1 MYETVCNQA
10 LCEGRD
16 NRRAN
21 NMSYF
26 CAEPYDANRI
36 RIFLT
41 VFVILCCQLSFQWY
55 KSKTRVVKGATRD

>member
-1 MYETVCNQA
+1 
-10 LCEGRD
+10 
-16 NRRAN
+16 
-21 NMSYF
+21 MSYF